1 MRLAVDSR
9 TAEFIRS
16 RAAAFRHPISRIE
29 ELAIDLGVLP
39 LWVDWTVFLAVRAD
53 GALLVVDHEAPEPNP
68 RSANDLTFVA
78 IALVE
83 GAARYP
89 ELAHLL
95 PVRPSGRGACAT
107 CDGKGTLSMSRGS
120 VVLHCVC
127 GGLGWKPETA
137 GELGLVAAPEAEG
150 SAGER

>member
-1 MRLAVDSR
+1 MRLTVDSR

-16 RAAAFRHPISRIE
+16 RAAGFRHPISRIE

-39 LWVDWTVFLAVRAD
+39 LWVDWTVFLAIGAD
-53 GALLVVDHEAPEPNP
+53 GGVLVVDHEAAEPKP
-68 RSANDLTFVA
+68 RPANDLTFVA

-89 ELAHLL
+89 ELAHFL
-95 PVRPSGRGACAT
+95 PTRPDGRTACSTCGGA
-107 CDGKGTLSMSRGS
+107 GTLSMSRGS

-127 GGLGWKPETA
+127 GGLGWKPETPA
-137 GELGLVAAPEAEG
+137 ELGLV
-150 SAGER
+150 GEPGR

>member
-1 MRLAVDSR
+1 MRLSVDSR

-39 LWVDWTVFLAVRAD
+39 LWVDWTVFLAIRSD
-53 GALLVVDHEAPEPNP
+53 GEVLMVDHEAAEPNP
-68 RSANDLTFVA
+68 RPANDLTFVG

-89 ELAHLL
+89 ELAHFL
-95 PVRPSGRGACAT
+95 PARPLGRAACAT
-107 CDGKGTLSMSRGS
+107 CGGVGTLSMSRGS

-127 GGLGWKPETA
+127 GGLGWKPETPA
-137 GELGLVAAPEAEG
+137 ELGLAADPA
-150 SAGER
+150 

>member
-1 MRLAVDSR
+1 MRLSVDAR
-9 TAEFIRS
+9 TAEFISS

-29 ELAIDLGVLP
+29 ELAIELGVLP

-53 GALLVVDHEAPEPNP
+53 GALLVVDHEAAEPSP
-68 RSANDLTFVA
+68 RPANDFTFVA

-89 ELAHLL
+89 ELAHFL
-95 PVRPSGRGACAT
+95 PVRPSGRADCAT

-127 GGLGWKPETA
+127 GGLGWKPETPA
-137 GELGLVAAPEAEG
+137 ELGLVVAPET
-150 SAGER
+150 

>member
-9 TAEFIRS
+9 TAEFVRS

-39 LWVDWTVFLAVRAD
+39 LWVDWTVFLAVGPD
-53 GALLVVDHEAPEPNP
+53 GALLVVDHEAAEPSP
-68 RSANDLTFVA
+68 RPANDLTFVA

-89 ELAHLL
+89 ELARFL
-95 PVRPSGRGACAT
+95 PACPSGRTACSTCGGA
-107 CDGKGTLSMSRGS
+107 GTLSMSRGS

-127 GGLGWKPETA
+127 GGLGWKPETPA
-137 GELGLVAAPEAEG
+137 ELGLVADPA
-150 SAGER
+150 